1 MNNPYNYAE
10 SIVCFDDFTLHIF
23 NNTDK
28 CVLMCKGAETDAQ
41 RKKALNHIMQ
51 HNKTNTPITW
61 V

>member
-41 RKKALNHIMQ
+41 RKKH
-51 HNKTNTPITW
+51 
-61 V
+61 